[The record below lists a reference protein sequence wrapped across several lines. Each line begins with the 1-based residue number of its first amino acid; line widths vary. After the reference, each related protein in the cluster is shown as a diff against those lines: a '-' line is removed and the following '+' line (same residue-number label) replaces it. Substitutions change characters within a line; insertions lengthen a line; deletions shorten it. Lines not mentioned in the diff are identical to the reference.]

1 MRAHSLS
8 PDGTGAQAPSRPQIE
23 REDMKRGI
31 LIGMALIITAL
42 LCSGAIIRGRNYIY
56 SVREEGGIA
65 SACVSPGDWEVN
77 TVFFGIGVKNVDY
90 PMMIVD
96 LSNASGKWP
105 HTAAEDTHIHVLSL
119 STTVNVNETFTG
131 EINIGFL
138 SSVTEDNSI
147 MNHIDGDTYNAYM
160 DIAIRSFKDYTFH
173 PISCR
178 TSEYFGLSETLTNF
192 QSDVAITGPDGATY
206 LSGDGDLVLFIDLGA
221 GNIAL
226 DGVVQYVI
234 VAN

>member
-1 MRAHSLS
+1 
-8 PDGTGAQAPSRPQIE
+8 
-23 REDMKRGI
+23 MKRGI
-31 LIGMALIITAL
+31 LIGMAVIIAAL
-42 LCSGAIIRGRNYIY
+42 FCSGAIIRGRNYIY

-65 SACVSPGDWEVN
+65 SACVSPGDWEVH

-105 HTAAEDTHIHVLSL
+105 HTAAADTHINVLSL
-119 STTVNVNETFTG
+119 SMTVNVNEDFAG
-131 EINIGFL
+131 EIDIGFL
-138 SSVTEDNSI
+138 SSVTDDNSI
-147 MNHIDGDTYNAYM
+147 LNPIDGDGYNAYM
-160 DIAIRSFKDYTFH
+160 HIALRTFKDYAFR

-178 TSEYFGLSETLTNF
+178 TSEYFGPSETLTNF

-221 GNIAL
+221 GNIAMT
-226 DGVVQYVI
+226 GVVQYVI
-234 VAN
+234 VEN